1 MLLEAQR
8 APALEHTT
16 CCIAGGGPAGVMLGL
31 LLARQG
37 VPVTLLEGHADFS
50 REFRGDGIV
59 PSTLEVLEQLGLL
72 ERVFELPHSRH
83 QKAGS

>member
-1 MLLEAQR
+1 MLA
-8 APALEHTT
+8 
-16 CCIAGGGPAGVMLGL
+16 L

-37 VPVTLLEGHADFS
+37 VAVMLLEGHADFS

-72 ERVFELPHSRH
+72 DRVLELPHTRH
-83 QKAGS
+83 QTIAIRTAGGSIPFVELVG